1 MRRMWP
7 PWQARGGLCVPFL
20 ELQAQSSLCSPFL
33 RGAWGRGAEVE
44 GMKICPAAI
53 VSQLFPSDSSGWDS
67 SPEPLRLGGIQCI
80 PDDNPRDSRPC
91 LCAASPRALA
101 RTGPHRSGPGRCH
114 LVLTSFLRSGRD
126 CSEVWKFSSNSKI
139 LSFRSCPFA

>member
-1 MRRMWP
+1 MAALAGTGRPLRPIPRASGTELFVQPLP
-7 PWQARGGLCVPFL
+7 P
-20 ELQAQSSLCSPFL
+20 
-33 RGAWGRGAEVE
+33 WGRGAEVE

-53 VSQLFPSDSSGWDS
+53 VSQLFPSDSSGRDS